1 MIAILLVEDH
11 AILSKSISA
20 LVDNPDM
27 AVVAVARTGEE
38 TLALLPEL
46 NVDLA
51 LIDVSLPGINGIE
64 LVVQLRREYPDLP
77 CIVLSGHHE
86 TVYVRRAMAV
96 GARGYVTKG
105 DPPALLEGI
114 RRVMAGE
121 IYLSDSLAGNLNDKG
136 DTGYEIR
143 DTR

>member
-20 LVDNPDM
+20 LVDNSDM
-27 AVVAVARTGEE
+27 GVVAVAETGEE
-38 TLALLPEL
+38 ALALLPEL

-51 LIDVSLPGINGIE
+51 LIDVSLPGINGID
-64 LVVQLRREYPDLP
+64 LVARLRRQYPALP

-86 TVYVRRAMAV
+86 AVYVRRAMAV

-114 RRVMAGE
+114 RRVMAGQ
-121 IYLSDSLAGNLNDKG
+121 IYLSDGLDRGSSD
-136 DTGYEIR
+136 
-143 DTR
+143 